1 MEEPTAGPSVPPS
14 AVRHSVVEDVLG
26 ILTGTFAAS
35 LGLFLLKSSA
45 AVTGGTAG
53 LALLLSYSVALP
65 FGVIFFSVN
74 LPFFA
79 LAVWKKGWNFAL
91 RTGAAIALV
100 SVMASLHPAALGP
113 LHIDPV
119 YGVLGG
125 NLLAGVG
132 LLILFRHQSSL
143 GGFNILALLV
153 QEKLKWRAGYVQM
166 VLDVAIV
173 LASLVLV
180 TPLMVLLSAAGAT
193 LLNLIVALNLFSP
206 PKHLK
211 YLHGDVCCR
220 PYDNNR
226 NHRCRTYWKPGC
238 TEGRGTGLRR
248 SHQQLPRAGDPAG
261 PRFRTGT
268 KGAGGHR
275 SRGSS
280 PWRLR
285 RGNGAAEELQ
295 GHTGGAADGQGCD
308 RYQQLL
314 LGAGWQDPRPGQ
326 R

>member
-1 MEEPTAGPSVPPS
+1 MSTSTETPAAPARHVEGPTAAPSAPPS

-35 LGLFLLKSSA
+35 LGLFLLKSSG
-45 AVTGGTAG
+45 AVTGGTAA

-65 FGVIFFSVN
+65 FGVIFFTVN

-100 SVMASLHPAALGP
+100 SAMASLHPAALGA
-113 LHIDPV
+113 LQIDPA

-143 GGFNILALLV
+143 GGFNILALLL

-173 LASLVLV
+173 LASLILV
-180 TPLMVLLSAAGAT
+180 APLMVLLSAAGAT
-193 LLNLIVALNLFSP
+193 LLNLILALN
-206 PKHLK
+206 H
-211 YLHGDVCCR
+211 
-220 PYDNNR
+220 
-226 NHRCRTYWKPGC
+226 
-238 TEGRGTGLRR
+238 
-248 SHQQLPRAGDPAG
+248 
-261 PRFRTGT
+261 
-268 KGAGGHR
+268 
-275 SRGSS
+275 
-280 PWRLR
+280 
-285 RGNGAAEELQ
+285 
-295 GHTGGAADGQGCD
+295 
-308 RYQQLL
+308 
-314 LGAGWQDPRPGQ
+314 RPG
-326 R
+326 RYLGK